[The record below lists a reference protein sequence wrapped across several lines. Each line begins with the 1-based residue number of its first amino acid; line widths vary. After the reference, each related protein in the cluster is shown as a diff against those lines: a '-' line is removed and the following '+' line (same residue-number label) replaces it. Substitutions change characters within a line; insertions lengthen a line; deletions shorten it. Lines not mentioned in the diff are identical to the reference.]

1 MALGEPVLCVRRLA
15 GGNGLWLCRK
25 AAEVQLHVSNSDVG
39 PPFLAA
45 LFPAHAIYSRCVVGV
60 LGLVALIY
68 GCRNK
73 SQILWVIVQPVA
85 VNVVNLKVRV
95 WQCAVVHRI
104 DDPMGVNR
112 PAGIHTN
119 PPIASVVG
127 AGFFAAQSRRRP
139 LTGPLAREVMRRAVV
154 APDQPAIIQAEALV
168 QVCQR
173 RQLFCF

>member
-1 MALGEPVLCVRRLA
+1 VLLA
-15 GGNGLWLCRK
+15 YLVWL
-25 AAEVQLHVSNSDVG
+25 
-39 PPFLAA
+39 
-45 LFPAHAIYSRCVVGV
+45 
-60 LGLVALIY
+60 ALIY

-73 SQILWVIVQPVA
+73 SQILWVIVRPVA

-104 DDPMGVNR
+104 DDPMGVKR
-112 PAGIHTN
+112 PVEIHMN
-119 PPIASVVG
+119 PPVAFFVG
-127 AGFFAAQSRRRP
+127 AGFFAAQSRRPR
-139 LTGPLAREVMRRAVV
+139 LTNALAREVMRRAVV